1 MIVLISPAKTL
12 DFESDIPSLE
22 ATSTRFNQQS
32 QELIDQLKHLS
43 PEQISKLMSVSDKIA
58 ELNYE
63 RFHNWQE
70 PDLDDTARPAIFAFK
85 GDVYTGFEV
94 ETANQKTL
102 DSSQKT
108 VRILSG
114 LYGLLRPLDRILP
127 YRLEMGTK
135 LATEHAS
142 NLYEFWGTRITDAL
156 NQDIADAKAPFVINL
171 ASNEYFKAVKP
182 KAVSVP
188 IITPVFKDTKN
199 GKQKII
205 SFYAKKAR
213 GLMAR
218 WICENTLESLEALK
232 NFNVAGY
239 RFDESQSTER
249 SYVFTRDEIA

>member
-12 DFESDIPSLE
+12 DFESDIPTLE
-22 ATSTRFNQQS
+22 GSSTRFNQQS
-32 QELIDQLKHLS
+32 QELIDQLKQLS
-43 PEQISKLMSVSDKIA
+43 PEQISKLMKVSEKIA

-63 RFHNWQE
+63 RFHNWQS
-70 PDLDDTARPAIFAFK
+70 PDLDDSARPAIFAFK

-94 ETANQKTL
+94 ETANQHTL
-102 DSSQKT
+102 SSCQET

-135 LATEHAS
+135 LATQHAS
-142 NLYEFWGTRITDAL
+142 NLYEFWGNRITDAL
-156 NQDIADAKAPFVINL
+156 NQDITETKATYVINL
-171 ASNEYFKAVKP
+171 ASNEYFKSVKP

-188 IITPVFKDTKN
+188 IITPIFKDTKN

-218 WICENTLESLEALK
+218 WICENPLESLESLK
-232 NFNVAGY
+232 NFDVAGY
-239 RFDESQSTER
+239 RFDESQSTPN